1 MAYEFQKLS
10 EVEVL
15 TEVPEGA
22 SVLAEVNGDIK
33 RVPGDGLGGNSG
45 KTLII
50 TATVEEALPS
60 LTESGSS
67 SPLITANMTLNEAGQ
82 SLYDHELTGVYGYL
96 NNDGV
101 VSMVMLNIED
111 ASNIFNMACLVIY
124 NSDIAFFWTED
135 GISTE
140 EPSSGGK

>member
-50 TATVEEALPS
+50 TATVEEALPAV
-60 LTESGSS
+60 TDAGSS

-82 SLYDHELTGVYGYL
+82 YLYDHELTGAYGYL
-96 NNDGV
+96 NNDGA
-101 VSMVMLNIED
+101 VSMVMLSIED
-111 ASNIFNMACLVIY
+111 ASNTFNMACLVIY
-124 NSDIAFFWTED
+124 NSDITFFWTED

-140 EPSSGGK
+140 EPSSGDK